1 MVNMKMIARE
11 ETKRILAH
19 YLELVKQ
26 NYEDISP
33 ENEIVVGSFLTSEE
47 SQKTEA
53 NNTVQFSIA

>member
-1 MVNMKMIARE
+1 MIARE
-11 ETKRILAH
+11 KTKRILAH

-33 ENEIVVGSFLTSEE
+33 ENETVVGSFLTSEE